1 MPIFCEP
8 EYSKNHRQ
16 VATLSCMSNHAKGG
30 FFMKSLLVVLAICS
44 IFSLSIVLV
53 PQSSARR
60 TYLTPEQKQQLQ
72 RAQTVFVNALA
83 LTEKGRTNPEHLQA
97 LVSQRLTEVGFS
109 VVVDRKQT
117 HDVEFKVKCEERK
130 TWTGTTAAGGDA
142 ELFDAPSRLW
152 KGPACLLTYL
162 LGGQN
167 LGWYKEVR
175 TSFQDAMQSAKSAG
189 AKDAGAYALTKL
201 AERLEQYDFPVLLA
215 AEWGQPDRLMKLLDV
230 STTPKIRKLFILST
244 LSTIEAESA
253 LPRLTKLMQDK
264 DLAQEAVEALTG
276 VGEDSIPFLTNL
288 FQSSTQP
295 EIQAAA
301 AKALGDVAGSSG
313 NPTAIPPLLNYL
325 KTALKNFNSSA
336 DVNFPVLTEV
346 VWSLGKLRD
355 ENSLEPVDELNQKV
369 WLIRDNSKAMADLRE
384 AANWTYKQLDLDG
397 HVS

>member
-1 MPIFCEP
+1 M
-8 EYSKNHRQ
+8 KNWP
-16 VATLSCMSNHAKGG
+16 
-30 FFMKSLLVVLAICS
+30 VVLITCVL
-44 IFSLSIVLV
+44 FSVSLVLV

-60 TYLTPEQKQQLQ
+60 TYFTTEQKQQLQ
-72 RAQTVFVNALA
+72 KAQTVFVNALA
-83 LTEKGRTNPEHLQA
+83 LTEKGRTNSKRLQA
-97 LVSQRLTEVGFS
+97 LVSQRLQEVGFS
-109 VVVDRKQT
+109 VTIKRKQT

-130 TWTGTTAAGGDA
+130 TWTGTTAEGGDA

-162 LGGQN
+162 LNGKN

-175 TSFQDAMQSAKSAG
+175 TSFQDAMQAARAAG
-189 AKDAGAYALTKL
+189 AKDAGTHALARL
-201 AERLEQYDFPVLLA
+201 AERLKQYDFPVLLA
-215 AEWGQPDRLMKLLDV
+215 AEWGQPDRLIRLIDDPN
-230 STTPKIRKLFILST
+230 TPKIRKLFILST
-244 LSTIEAESA
+244 LSEIEAETA
-253 LPRLTKLMQDK
+253 LPHLTKLMQDK

-276 VGEDSIPFLTNL
+276 VGEDSIPFLTDL

-313 NPTAIPPLLNYL
+313 NPTAIPPLLEYL
-325 KTALKNFNSSA
+325 KAALKNFNTSA
-336 DVNFPVLTEV
+336 DINFPVLTEV

-355 ENSLEPVDELNQKV
+355 ENSLEPMNELNQKV
-369 WLIRDNSKAMADLRE
+369 WLIRDNSQEMAALRE